1 MNKAELKAM
10 LSIAKKLD
18 WNGKPALEVIESINQ
33 MVLNQQSLELDTV
46 GECFDYEETL
56 LSIALWDK
64 DKILSTRVV
73 FDYETLIGWGVDTFC
88 EDMGLDYLD
97 FRAMMDYYENVAP
110 QLIADTIEKE
120 EEEELYYNSIYDDV
134 IWMSNHC

>member
-1 MNKAELKAM
+1 
-10 LSIAKKLD
+10 
-18 WNGKPALEVIESINQ
+18 
-33 MVLNQQSLELDTV
+33 
-46 GECFDYEETL
+46 
-56 LSIALWDK
+56 
-64 DKILSTRVV
+64 
-73 FDYETLIGWGVDTFC
+73 
-88 EDMGLDYLD
+88 MGLDYLD